1 MVGNVNYRPLYNP
14 YRITL
19 DELNETYN
27 LITTQYN
34 DAIKTMIRNQF
45 PYLKYDFFSKLSD
58 WSSENEFR
66 IILAKSYGTAHR
78 VGENLKIE
86 EATADVSEETT
97 ETVAESEEKSS
108 NGLIYGIGGVILA
121 GIAVLAGVLIKKKRG

>member
-1 MVGNVNYRPLYNP
+1 MYNP

-66 IILAKSYGTAHR
+66 IILAKSNGKDAVKLKNINTAIEGI
-78 VGENLKIE
+78 VLGSNTKPLYTDLLKYICKGFDE
-86 EATADVSEETT
+86 ILDIR
-97 ETVAESEEKSS
+97 KI
-108 NGLIYGIGGVILA
+108 IYEDNTQTHKQKLD
-121 GIAVLAGVLIKKKRG
+121 LSLF